1 MQPSL
6 FSDLGPRVF
15 SVSAITAYIK
25 ERLESDLTLR
35 DLWLEGEISNWRQ
48 APSGHVYFTLKDPEA
63 SIRCIMWRS
72 SVPRLSYLPA
82 GDGEAVLAHG
92 HVSVYEPSGQY
103 QFYIDDLEPVGLG
116 ALQAQFEQLKARLAQ
131 EGLFDEERKRPIPLF
146 PRRIGV
152 VTSPVGAALRDILN
166 VLRRRYPL
174 AEVILSPT
182 AVQGEDAPPK
192 IVNALQALSQVEGVD
207 VIILARGGGSL
218 EDLWAFND
226 ERVARAAA
234 ASPIPVVCGVGH
246 ETDFTIA
253 DFVSDLRAPTPSAAA
268 ELVAP
273 DRDELARRLSVNV
286 AQLAAGVGEAT
297 TRRRHMLG
305 GEVRVLG
312 RLSPQTWIDQRRQR
326 VDDLS
331 HVAQTTVVHRLSL
344 GHARFNGL
352 SSRLSALNP
361 EATLAR
367 GYAVVRRTDDGR
379 VVSRIGQVAPGD
391 RLSVRVSDGE
401 FGSVAQS
408 KDEGPTTKDEGQ
420 KTDDE

>member
-35 DLWLEGEISNWRQ
+35 DLWLEGETSNWRQ
-48 APSGHVYFTLKDPEA
+48 APSGHVYLTLKDPDA

-72 SVPRLSYLPA
+72 TVPRLSYLPA

-103 QFYIDDLEPVGLG
+103 QFYVDDLEPVGLG

-182 AVQGEDAPPK
+182 LVQGEDAPPQ
-192 IVNALQALSQVEGVD
+192 IVSALQALSRVEGVN

-218 EDLWAFND
+218 EDLWAFNE
-226 ERVARAAA
+226 ERVARAVA
-234 ASPIPVVCGVGH
+234 ASPVPVVCGVGH

-253 DFVSDLRAPTPSAAA
+253 NFVADLRAPTPSAAA

-273 DRDELARRLSVNV
+273 DQDELARRLSVNV
-286 AQLAAGVGEAT
+286 AQLAAGAGEAI

-305 GEVRVLG
+305 GEVRALG
-312 RLSPQTWIDQRRQR
+312 RLSPQTRIDQRRQQ

-331 HVAQTTVVHRLSL
+331 HVAQTTIAHRLSL
-344 GHARFNGL
+344 SRERQNGL

-367 GYAVVRRTDDGR
+367 GYAVVRHTDDGR
-379 VVSRIGQVAPGD
+379 VVSRIGQVSPGD
-391 RLSVRVSDGE
+391 RLSVQVSDGE
-401 FGSVAQS
+401 FAGVVQS
-408 KDEGPTTKDEGQ
+408 EDEGPTTKDEG
-420 KTDDE
+420 